1 MMTLLFLGDV
11 VGENGCGFVASKLG
25 AIKREYSIDIT
36 VINGEN
42 SANGNGITPK
52 SAESL
57 FSAGADIITTGNHC
71 FRRKEVM
78 PLYEENDCLLRPA
91 NFPEGNPGKGVCI
104 YDMGR
109 TRIAVIN
116 LMGTLYLEALD
127 NPFTVIDRLLK
138 EIDTPN
144 IFIDFHAEATSEKKA
159 LGQYLAGRVTGV
171 FGTHTHVQTADE
183 AILPG
188 NTAYITDAGMCGAEL
203 SVLGVKSEIA
213 IQKQRFHSPV
223 RFAESDNPAF
233 LNGVAV
239 AFDEKIGKAY
249 NIKRLLIR

>member
-1 MMTLLFLGDV
+1 MMNLLFLGDV
-11 VGENGCGFVASKLG
+11 VGENGCEFVASKLS
-25 AIKREYSIDIT
+25 AVKREYSVDIT

-57 FSAGADIITTGNHC
+57 FSAGADVITTGNHC

-78 PLYEENDCLLRPA
+78 QLYEENNCLLRPA
-91 NFPEGNPGKGVCI
+91 NYPEGNPGKGVCI

-127 NPFTVIDRLLK
+127 NPFTVIDRLL
-138 EIDTPN
+138 EDIDTPN
-144 IFIDFHAEATSEKKA
+144 IFIDFHAEATSEKKS

-188 NTAYITDAGMCGAEL
+188 GTAYITDAGMCGAEL
-203 SVLGVKSEIA
+203 SVLGIKSEIA

-223 RFAESDNPAF
+223 RFTESDNPAF
-233 LNGVAV
+233 LNGVV
-239 AFDEKIGKAY
+239 TNFDEKTGKAY